1 MRIGILTPAYDGKVC
16 RQYHDGVLQAAAWCW
31 KNGHEAY
38 SIVFP
43 GCALMDKARNMLLDT
58 ARELDLDEYV
68 FIDSDIGFTGE
79 DFARLLSHDVGIVG
93 GVYRHKKDDET
104 YPIELVDGSVSNG
117 VLREAKYLPTG
128 FMRIRR
134 DALATVVE
142 KCGPDNR
149 CLYKMPDGSRR
160 EVLHLFAMGRAY
172 HGNEDVP
179 SYVGEDVHFC
189 NIARMVGVKC
199 WVDPDI
205 TLSHTGEKTWVG
217 DYAGYRQRMEA
228 QEAEKQ
234 GE

>member
-1 MRIGILTPAYDGKVC
+1 M
-16 RQYHDGVLQAAAWCW
+16 
-31 KNGHEAY
+31 
-38 SIVFP
+38 
-43 GCALMDKARNMLLDT
+43 
-58 ARELDLDEYV
+58 
-68 FIDSDIGFTGE
+68 GE
-79 DFARLLSHDVGIVG
+79 DFARLLSHDAGIVG
-93 GVYRHKKDDET
+93 GAYRKKDDVEK
-104 YPIELVDGSVSNG
+104 YPVEIVHGAQDNNG
-117 VLREAKYLPTG
+117 LLEARYLPTG

-134 DALATVVE
+134 DALATVIE
-142 KCGPDNR
+142 KYGPDNR

-217 DYAGYRQRMEA
+217 DYAAYRQRMEA